1 MPSIDTLL
9 KAYGNIPI
17 PGRIDEM
24 TYREASERECVDSF
38 SVRQALMRLWER
50 DVKTMADTTLY

>member
-1 MPSIDTLL
+1 MPSTDTLL

-17 PGRIDEM
+17 PGRVDEM
-24 TYREASERECVDSF
+24 TYQEAIERDCMDSYL
-38 SVRQALMRLWER
+38 VRQALMRLWER